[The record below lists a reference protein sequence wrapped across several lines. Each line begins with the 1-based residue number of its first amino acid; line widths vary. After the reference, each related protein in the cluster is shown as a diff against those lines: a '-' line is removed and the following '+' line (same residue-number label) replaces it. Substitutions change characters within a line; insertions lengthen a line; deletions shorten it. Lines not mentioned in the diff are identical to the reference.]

1 MILAAVLVLG
11 CASKESDSSAG
22 LPGGERRARADK
34 LREAGVPAGGL
45 PVHFTVVDDTGARVP
60 GAMVSLVDPTRTT
73 FARCGTSVLERGPS
87 YETKQLAAN
96 DQGEVTAT
104 LDFTPLEISAS
115 AEDFWSEPAVEFAGG
130 PMTLRLKRIPL
141 VHWRGMI
148 TARDGTPLEGVHVY
162 EGDTPWPVVGV
173 AGAFDLKLR
182 SDRPMPKLR
191 FRKMGFSPREV
202 VAQETQTIVLDPRP
216 TITVSLVDK
225 AGAPVEREVRIEAQ
239 RDGQR
244 VSFCTTQ
251 QDTPASCTL
260 DGEPG
265 PLTLLFGWEGALGR
279 QSLELQA
286 STSIRWVVD
295 R

>member
-1 MILAAVLVLG
+1 MILAAVLVSA
-11 CASKESDSSAG
+11 CAAKESDSSTD
-22 LPGGERRARADK
+22 LPGGERRARADR
-34 LREAGVPAGGL
+34 LRAAGVPAGGL

-60 GAMVSLVDPTRTT
+60 GAMVTLVDPTRTNMV
-73 FARCGTSVLERGPS
+73 RCGNEVLKRGPS
-87 YETKQLAAN
+87 YESKQLAAN
-96 DQGEVTAT
+96 EQGELTAT

-115 AEDFWSEPAVEFAGG
+115 AEDFWSEPAVEYAGG

-162 EGDTPWPVVGV
+162 QGDTPWPVVGV
-173 AGAFDLKLR
+173 AGAFDIKLR
-182 SDRPMPKLR
+182 SDQPMPTLR
-191 FRKMGFSPREV
+191 FRKIGFSPREV

-216 TITVSLVDK
+216 TLTVSLVDR
-225 AGAPVEREVRIEAQ
+225 AGAPVEQELRIEAQ
-239 RDGQR
+239 RDGER
-244 VSFCTTQ
+244 MSFCTTQ

-265 PLTLLFGWEGALGR
+265 PITLLFGWKGAKGR
-279 QSLELQA
+279 KEMILRE